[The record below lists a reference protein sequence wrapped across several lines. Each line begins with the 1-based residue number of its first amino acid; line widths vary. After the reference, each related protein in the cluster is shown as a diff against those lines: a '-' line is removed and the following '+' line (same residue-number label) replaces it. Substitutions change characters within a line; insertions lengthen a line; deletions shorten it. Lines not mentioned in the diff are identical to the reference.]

1 MAAVGLPI
9 RQQVAEHPLRR
20 GSDAEKE
27 GENIAGLRPAV
38 MPFLRLI
45 IGSVQAVGRLPEQRA
60 EGGRVLR
67 AAGPLGHGGQ

>member
-38 MPFLRLI
+38 MPFLRRIL
-45 IGSVQAVGRLPEQRA
+45 GSVQAVGRLPEQRA